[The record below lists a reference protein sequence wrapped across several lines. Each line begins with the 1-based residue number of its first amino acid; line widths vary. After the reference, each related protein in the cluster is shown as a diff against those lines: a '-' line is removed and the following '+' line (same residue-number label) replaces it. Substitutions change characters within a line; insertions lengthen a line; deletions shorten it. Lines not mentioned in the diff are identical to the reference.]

1 MSILQ
6 WCKPVCTV
14 LFAGVAA
21 TAHAAAP
28 NMREGMWEI
37 TVKMDMPGM
46 PAGAPP
52 QTMQQCLSQKD
63 FENPQKMAP
72 GNDPKSSSR
81 CETTD
86 YKLQGN
92 TATWKMACKGENA
105 MTGTGSMTFSGASY
119 AGTNK
124 MSMKH
129 GDQTMNMTMNYAGR
143 HLGPCKK

>member
-1 MSILQ
+1 MSALK
-6 WCKPVCTV
+6 WRKPVCAV
-14 LFAGVAA
+14 LFVGVAA

-28 NMREGMWEI
+28 NMKEGLWEV
-37 TVKMDMPGM
+37 TVTMDMPGM

-52 QTMQQCLSQKD
+52 QTMQQCRTQKD
-63 FENPQKMAP
+63 FENPQTMAP
-72 GNDPKSSSR
+72 DPQGSR

-86 YKLQGN
+86 YRLQGN

-105 MTGTGSMTFSGASY
+105 MSGTGSMTFSGTSY
-119 AGTNK
+119 TGTNK

-129 GDQTMNMTMNYAGR
+129 GDQTMNMTVSYAGK

>member
-1 MSILQ
+1 MTLP
-6 WCKPVCTV
+6 K
-14 LFAGVAA
+14 FVALA
-21 TAHAAAP
+21 IGSFVIAAAAAP
-28 NMREGMWEI
+28 TMREGMWEI

-52 QTMQQCLSQKD
+52 QTTQQCLSQKD
-63 FENPQKMAP
+63 FDNPQKMAP
-72 GNDPKSSSR
+72 GNDPKSSR

-119 AGTNK
+119 TGTNK

-129 GDQTMNMTMNYAGR
+129 GDQTINMTMNYAGK

>member
-1 MSILQ
+1 MSVLK
-6 WCKPVCTV
+6 WCKPVCAG
-14 LFAGVAA
+14 LFVGVAA
-21 TAHAAAP
+21 ATLAAAP
-28 NMREGMWEI
+28 NMKEGLWEI
-37 TVKMDMPGM
+37 TVKMEIPGM

-52 QTMQQCLSQKD
+52 QVMQQCVTQKD
-63 FENPQKMAP
+63 FENPQTMAP
-72 GNDPKSSSR
+72 ANNPQSSR

-86 YKLQGN
+86 YRVQGN

-119 AGTNK
+119 TGTNK